1 MLQIDRTTA
10 ELSIFDDKLVYTA
23 QEIEVCPIFVFFAS
37 QQAALVMID
46 SSSPKAPVLSRKVS
60 AFGIFGFVRF
70 LGGYYIILI
79 KSRRRVAL
87 IGSHFIYKIEET
99 V

>member
-1 MLQIDRTTA
+1 MTPHQDLLIML
-10 ELSIFDDKLVYTA
+10 
-23 QEIEVCPIFVFFAS
+23 
-37 QQAALVMID
+37 D
-46 SSSPKAPVLSRKVS
+46 SSNGGKAPVLSRKVS

-87 IGSHFIYKIEET
+87 IGPHFIYKIEET
-99 V
+99 VRRVRKRLWM